1 MKYFYLKYF
10 YLSLVLIH
18 LKHVYAGGE
27 NFPVGGRSAGLAHTS
42 VTLNDVWSA
51 HNNQAGLAL
60 IKNPV
65 AGIYYENRYLVR
77 EMGLSSVA
85 AALPVNKTG
94 TFALSY
100 YRFGSSLFYDSKIGL
115 GYGMKLG
122 EKINAGVQLNH
133 HTIGFGDI
141 YGKRSTVSAELGIL
155 AQLTNEL
162 SIGAHVYNINRARIN
177 NNPNEYLVS
186 YIRLGLNYKFSEQVF
201 AVIEVQKDISNKP
214 VFKAATEYKPG
225 EVLYIRAGISNNP
238 LFNAFGFGL
247 DLKAFKIDIAAN
259 YHQQL
264 GFSPQISI
272 VYEFIKNIKNNLV
285 E

>member
-1 MKYFYLKYF
+1 MRYL
-10 YLSLVLIH
+10 YLSILFIYVKL
-18 LKHVYAGGE
+18 AFCGGE
-27 NFPVGGRSAGLAHTS
+27 NFSVGGRSAGMAHAS
-42 VTLNDVWSA
+42 VTLSDLWSA

-60 IKNPV
+60 LKHPI
-65 AGIYYENRYLVR
+65 AGIYYENRYLIR
-77 EMGLSSVA
+77 EMGLSNVA
-85 AALPVNKTG
+85 AALPVSKIG

-100 YRFGSSLFYDSKIGL
+100 YRFGSSLFYDSKVGL

-122 EKINAGVQLNH
+122 EKISGGVQLNH

-141 YGKRSTVSAELGIL
+141 YGKRSTVSTELGIL

-162 SIGAHVYNINRARIN
+162 SIGAHIYNINRARIN
-177 NNPNEYLVS
+177 NNPNEYLAS

-201 AVIEVQKDISNKP
+201 AVIEVQKDVHNKP
-214 VFKAATEYKPG
+214 LFKAAAEYKPADM
-225 EVLYIRAGISNNP
+225 LFIRAGISNNP

-247 DLKAFKIDIAAN
+247 DLKNFKVDLAAA

-264 GFSPQISI
+264 GFSPQMSM
-272 VYEFIKNIKNNLV
+272 VYEFAKNNKNKPV